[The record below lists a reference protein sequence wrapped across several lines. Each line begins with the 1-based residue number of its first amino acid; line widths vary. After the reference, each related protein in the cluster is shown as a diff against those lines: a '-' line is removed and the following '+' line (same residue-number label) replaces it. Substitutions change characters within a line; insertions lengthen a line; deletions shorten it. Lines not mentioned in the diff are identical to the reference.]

1 MIPPVPIVHTFQ
13 DGYLSGQQVA
23 YLRSIFYRMMDNMRP
38 NVVALVDAFD
48 INDRELNSV
57 LGRRDG
63 KVYENLLE
71 WAQLSPLNK
80 TDVSFNQNL
89 QQKINDNEQKKK
101 QSSFYSILLC
111 SIFVS

>member
-1 MIPPVPIVHTFQ
+1 MATVIKDVVTF
-13 DGYLSGQQVA
+13 YLTHELIECAAGLLDGQQVA

-80 TDVSFNQNL
+80 TDVINAYKEYLEPYMKQARS
-89 QQKINDNEQKKK
+89 KI
-101 QSSFYSILLC
+101 
-111 SIFVS
+111 